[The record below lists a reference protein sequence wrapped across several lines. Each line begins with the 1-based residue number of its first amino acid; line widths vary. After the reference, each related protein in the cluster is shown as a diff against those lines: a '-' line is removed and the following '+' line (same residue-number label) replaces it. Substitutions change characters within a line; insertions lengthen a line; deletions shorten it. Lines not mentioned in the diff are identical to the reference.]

1 MGIAI
6 FLVLAILLC
15 SSVLSAL
22 SLFLLTCLFVAFNLI
37 RASLLLSL
45 LTLLV
50 YLGALIVLF
59 AYIWIYIP
67 YLTSRFSPLWFFPAF
82 AYLFSSCPCL
92 DSSSLISYL
101 YPSSLVLFLVRL
113 LFWAI
118 VVVVL
123 ILDLRQGGFSA

>member
-1 MGIAI
+1 MG
-6 FLVLAILLC
+6 VLAMLLC
-15 SSVLSAL
+15 SSILSAL
-22 SLFLLTCLFVAFNLI
+22 FLFLIACLFLSYNLI
-37 RASLLLSL
+37 TSSLILSL

-67 YLTSRFSPLWFFPAF
+67 YLTSRFSPLLFFPAF
-82 AYLFSSCPCL
+82 AYLFSSSPCL
-92 DSSSLISYL
+92 PSSSLISYL

-123 ILDLRQGGFSA
+123 ILDLSLGGFTA

>member
-1 MGIAI
+1 MD
-6 FLVLAILLC
+6 
-15 SSVLSAL
+15 LS
-22 SLFLLTCLFVAFNLI
+22 FHLI
-37 RASLLLSL
+37 RASLLISL
-45 LTLLV
+45 LTTLV

-67 YLTSRFSPLWFFPAF
+67 YLTSRFSPLLFFPAF
-82 AYLFSSCPCL
+82 AYLFSSSPCL
-92 DSSSLISYL
+92 PSSSLTSYL

-123 ILDLRQGGFSA
+123 ILDLSLGGFTA